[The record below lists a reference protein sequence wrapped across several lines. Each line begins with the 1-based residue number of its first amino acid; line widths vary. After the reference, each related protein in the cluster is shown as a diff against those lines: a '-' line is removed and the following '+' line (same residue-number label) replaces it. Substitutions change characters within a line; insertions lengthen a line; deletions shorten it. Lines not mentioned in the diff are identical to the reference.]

1 MYLTVADQRMR
12 LLTVYIGRELLLS
25 FVAVLGVLLL
35 VIMGGEVARLLTEAL
50 EGRLSPDLVAKLVL
64 LKIPMAM
71 EILLP
76 LSVLLS
82 VMLTFGRLYHD
93 REMEVLAAS
102 GVGRRYFL
110 RLVLTFGILIGLLAG
125 WSALV
130 ASPWAMQQER
140 QLLAEGQLRV
150 QIKALTGGRFT
161 PLSSSNGVFY
171 AEKITADGQLSEVF
185 IQLRPNDKPD
195 LLLTAP
201 RGHFA
206 LDGERTVLVLEQ
218 GQFTEGALGN
228 HRLVVQS
235 FESMSVWLPDWQV
248 KLSELEVEAMDTM
261 MLWQERDKPKQMA
274 HLQWRF
280 FIGFSVLMMALMGW
294 HLSRVGP
301 RKGRYARM
309 AWGLG
314 FYLIFTQLAI
324 TARAQLQ
331 GGHLPAMPGLL
342 VMLAFPLLFW
352 LPIKEGWH
360 KITRKLA
367 R

>member
-1 MYLTVADQRMR
+1 MR
-12 LLTVYIGRELLLS
+12 LLTAYISRELLLS

-35 VIMGGEVARLLTEAL
+35 VILGGEVARLLTEAL

-102 GVGRRYFL
+102 GIGSRYFL
-110 RLVLTFGILIGLLAG
+110 RLVLSMGLIVGLLAG
-125 WSALV
+125 WSSLV

-140 QLLAEGQLRV
+140 QLLAEGQMRV

-171 AEKITADGQLSEVF
+171 AEKITPDGRLSEVF
-185 IQLRPNDKPD
+185 IQLRPTDKPD
-195 LLLTAP
+195 MLLTAP

-206 LDGERTVLVLEQ
+206 LDGDRTVLVLEQ
-218 GQFTEGALGN
+218 GQFTEGALGKD
-228 HRLVVQS
+228 RLVVQT
-235 FESMSVWLPDWQV
+235 FDSMSVWLPDWQV
-248 KLSELEVEAMDTM
+248 KLSALEVEAMDTLT
-261 MLWQERDKPKQMA
+261 LWQERDNPKQMA
-274 HLQWRF
+274 HLEWRF
-280 FIGFSVLMMALMGW
+280 FIGFSVLLMALMGW
-294 HLSRVGP
+294 HLSKVGP
-301 RKGRYARM
+301 RQGRYSRM
-309 AWGLG
+309 AFGLG

-324 TARAQLQ
+324 TARAEMQH
-331 GGHLPAMPGLL
+331 GSLPPMPGML
-342 VMLAFPLLFW
+342 VMLLLPMLFW
-352 LPIKEGWH
+352 LPVKHWWQ
-360 KITRKLA
+360 KLVWKVST
-367 R
+367 

>member
-1 MYLTVADQRMR
+1 MR
-12 LLTVYIGRELLLS
+12 LLTAYIGRELLLS

-35 VIMGGEVARLLTEAL
+35 VILGGEVARLLTEAL
-50 EGRLSPDLVAKLVL
+50 EGRLSPDLVTKLVL

-82 VMLTFGRLYHD
+82 AMLTFGRLYHD

-102 GVGRRYFL
+102 GVGSRYFL
-110 RLVLTFGILIGLLAG
+110 RLVLSLGMVVGLLAA

-140 QLLAEGQLRV
+140 QMLAEGQMRV

-171 AEKITADGQLSEVF
+171 SEKVMPDGRLSDVF
-185 IQLRPNDKPD
+185 IQLRPADRPD
-195 LLLTAP
+195 MLLTAP
-201 RGHFA
+201 SGHFA
-206 LDGERTVLVLEQ
+206 LDGERTVLILDK
-218 GQFTEGALGN
+218 GQLTEGALGSE
-228 HRLVVQS
+228 RLVVES
-235 FESMSVWLPDWQV
+235 FEQMSVWLPDWQV
-248 KLSELEVEAMDTM
+248 KLSALEVEAMDTL
-261 MLWQERDKPKQMA
+261 MLWQGRDNPRMMA

-280 FIGFSVLMMALMGW
+280 FVGFSVLMMALIGW
-294 HLSRVGP
+294 RLSKVGP
-301 RKGRYARM
+301 RQGRYSRM

-314 FYLIFTQLAI
+314 FYLVFTQLAI

-331 GGHLPAMPGLL
+331 SGHLPPFPGLL
-342 VMLAFPLLFW
+342 LMLAFPILFW
-352 LPIKEGWH
+352 LPLKDWWSRL
-360 KITRKLA
+360 TRKVA
-367 R
+367 S